1 MHDEGLPRNEE
12 VLYAILAAV
21 SQQLTRAGFLEVPH
35 TYSWMMLGASH
46 SAAADWGVPTRWSH
60 GQSEISEARSIFDKR
75 RRQESKNQFYLPLD
89 GQSRSLPKFGQRAIF
104 YRVMLTGMATAEVGI
119 SVGLLGT
126 PIVASEEIIVTA
138 GNPLSDGDIAGLC
151 QALKESDDDDT
162 LLTTAALVNPVGLA
176 EQRSRWGMATLRV
189 NAEDALANH
198 TLDIPAGDL
207 LFASDTYYELAKSS
221 SFKKHEDALWVLGG
235 PSVVSAE
242 GPWAAT
248 VLPQERCPGIPLGL
262 WWQSPI
268 DHISGLALLGER
280 LAGELN
286 RKAALP
292 KWESVLVHA
301 PDPDGQLK
309 YFLFVGFQG
318 APWVDHLPLIV
329 AGYGEQDEMTLPT
342 RVNVVAR
349 WE

>member
-1 MHDEGLPRNEE
+1 MYHEDLPRNEE
-12 VLYAILAAV
+12 VLYTILTAV

-35 TYSWMMLGASH
+35 AYSWMLLGASH
-46 SAAADWGVPTRWSH
+46 SAAAEWGVPTRRSH
-60 GQSEISEARSIFDKR
+60 GHSEISEFRPSLPPHA
-75 RRQESKNQFYLPLD
+75 QESKKQFYLPLETD
-89 GQSRSLPKFGQRAIF
+89 GQARSLPKFGQRALF
-104 YRVMLTGMATAEVGI
+104 YRVRLTGMATAEVGI

-151 QALKESDDDDT
+151 QALTESDDDT

-176 EQRSRWGMATLRV
+176 EQRSRWNMATLRV

-248 VLPQERCPGIPLGL
+248 VLPQEHCPGIPLGL
-262 WWQSPI
+262 WWQSPT

-329 AGYGEQDEMTLPT
+329 AGYGEQDEMTLRS